1 MVRSKNPNLFYL
13 QKSSQMSWI
22 IQRWFWRNNGLWDMW
37 FRMNKKQEEQLNLA
51 IAETWIAV
59 LKANPELIKTLT
71 RDKKWDVKSVKRF
84 ANIHEINHG
93 DITNYVQTVLT
104 NQ

>member
-1 MVRSKNPNLFYL
+1 
-13 QKSSQMSWI
+13 MSYF
-22 IQRWFWRNNGLWDMW
+22 IQGWKRRNYGMWDMW

-71 RDKKWDVKSVKRF
+71 RDKKWDVKNAKKF
-84 ANIHEINHG
+84 ANIHEMNHG
-93 DITNYVQTVLT
+93 KCINYVQNVSI